1 MTEKD
6 LIKKAGD
13 ALDAKLEE
21 AKKTGNLV
29 VKDAT
34 EDEAVIRS
42 TFEKGEGV
50 SVCSLHSYRE
60 DSVKQVT
67 D

>member
-29 VKDAT
+29 VKQLS
-34 EDEAVIRS
+34 VPHS
-42 TFEKGEGV
+42 KKEKAFF
-50 SVCSLHSYRE
+50 VCSPHSYRE
-60 DSVKQVT
+60 DLVKQVT

>member
-13 ALDAKLEE
+13 ALDAKLEKMKQLSVPHS
-21 AKKTGNLV
+21 KK
-29 VKDAT
+29 
-34 EDEAVIRS
+34 
-42 TFEKGEGV
+42 EKV
-50 SVCSLHSYRE
+50 FSVCSLHSYRE